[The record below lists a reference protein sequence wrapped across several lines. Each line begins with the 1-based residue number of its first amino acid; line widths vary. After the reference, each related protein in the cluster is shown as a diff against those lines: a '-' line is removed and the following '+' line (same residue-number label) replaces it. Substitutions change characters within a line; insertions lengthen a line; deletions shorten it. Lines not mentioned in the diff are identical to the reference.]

1 MRRLTVGVLV
11 AACVSVGSVRAAHN
25 TETRWVND
33 NHFDCSA
40 LEVTFDGG
48 AAARA
53 EQQLTVATSLGP
65 LDIVAPRHGGIHLRG
80 ADRPDILIRVCK
92 AAPADGPGKG
102 TDVLSRIAGR
112 ATGPSVRVDGPNDA
126 DWVAY
131 LLVDAPAAI
140 SAHLATEN
148 GPLEVQ
154 DFSGSVRANTTNG
167 PVHLLNVSGT
177 VSAQAQNGPI
187 GFIGQTGTV
196 DLTAQNGPIQVGLK
210 GTRWESGGLTARA
223 QNGPLQLDVPDSYRS
238 TVHLETSEHT
248 PFSCTGR
255 ACDTAR
261 KTWETGSRS
270 LELGEGPTAVR
281 LSTVNGPV
289 QVRSGR

>member
-1 MRRLTVGVLV
+1 MRTFTAGFLV
-11 AACVSVGSVRAAHN
+11 VACVCVGSVSAAHN
-25 TETRWVND
+25 TEARWLND

-40 LEVTFDGG
+40 LEVTFDGA

-53 EQQLTVATSLGP
+53 EQQLTVATSSGP
-65 LDIVAPRHGGIHLRG
+65 LDIVAPRHGGIHMRG
-80 ADRPDILIRVCK
+80 ADRPDVLIRVCK
-92 AAPADGPGKG
+92 AAPADASDKR

-112 ATGPSVRVDGPNDA
+112 ASGGSVRVEGPTDA

-131 LLVDAPAAI
+131 LLVDVPAGA
-140 SAHLATEN
+140 SASLATAN
-148 GPLEVQ
+148 GPIEVR
-154 DFSGSVRANTTNG
+154 DFSGSVRAKTTNG

-177 VSAQAQNGPI
+177 VTAQAQNGPI

-210 GTRWESGGLTARA
+210 GTKWERGELTART
-223 QNGPLQLDVPDSYRS
+223 QNGPLQLDVPESYRS

-248 PFSCTGR
+248 PFSCKGT

-261 KTWETGSRS
+261 KTWDTGSRS

-289 QVRSGR
+289 QVRSGK